1 MKTRI
6 AVTCLVS
13 LSLFAGRL
21 SAEELTSLP
30 QRLSYAIGTQMAQ
43 SLTQLPVEFDRD
55 AFNMALDDAFAQKTP
70 RLTPEQMQAVFKDL
84 QTKQRQQAKD
94 AGKKNVEKGKAFLAE
109 NKKKEG
115 VVTTDSGLQYKVVKE
130 GEGKKPTATDRVEVH
145 YRGTTI
151 DGKEFDSSFKRG
163 KPAVFGVGGVIKG
176 WTEALQLMTVG
187 STYKL
192 FIPSALAYGERGAGG
207 DIGPNEVLI
216 FDVELLD
223 IK

>member
-6 AVTCLVS
+6 AVACLVS
-13 LSLFAGRL
+13 LSLSAGHL

-43 SLTQLPVEFDRD
+43 SLTQLPVEFDRE
-55 AFNMALDDAFAQKTP
+55 AFNMALDDAFAKKDP
-70 RLTPEQMQAVFKDL
+70 RLTPEQMQAVFQEL
-84 QTKQRQQAKD
+84 QTKQRQQANE
-94 AGKKNVEKGKAFLAE
+94 AGKENVEKGQAFLAE
-109 NKKKEG
+109 NKKKDG
-115 VVTTDSGLQYKVVKE
+115 VVTTDSGLQYTVIKE
-130 GEGKKPTATDRVEVH
+130 GKGKKPTATDRVEVH

-151 DGKEFDSSFKRG
+151 DGNEFDSSFKRG
-163 KPAVFGVGGVIKG
+163 KPAVFGVGGVIAG
-176 WTEALQLMTVG
+176 WTEALQLMSVG